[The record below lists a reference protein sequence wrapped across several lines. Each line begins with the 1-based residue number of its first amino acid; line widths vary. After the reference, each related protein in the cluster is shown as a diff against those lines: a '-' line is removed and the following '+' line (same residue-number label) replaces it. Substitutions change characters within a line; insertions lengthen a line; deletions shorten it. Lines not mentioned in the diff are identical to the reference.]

1 VRFAKVWGFSKNFKI
16 ASISWDMVKVE
27 LLRYTPD
34 GIKLIAESCRV
45 SGIPPNIPDEE
56 VVKMVVEN
64 DYSSVLEHIV
74 FTFDVSEI
82 SVALSREL
90 LEHRIAS
97 HTARSTRY
105 HDERCFGYV
114 IPPPIR
120 DDKDMIEIF
129 EEAMESAR
137 KYYIKIFD
145 KMLEKGYSKGK
156 AREVARYV
164 LPMATHT
171 HYVWTINARSLIN
184 FLGLRLCRRASP
196 EIREL
201 AQKIYD
207 IVVKIYPEIFENI
220 GCRGYNLGLCPENE
234 ARPKDCP
241 YRKIIPLKRDVKGRW
256 RM

>member
-1 VRFAKVWGFSKNFKI
+1 
-16 ASISWDMVKVE
+16 MVKVR

-34 GIKLIAESCRV
+34 GVKLVAEGCRV
-45 SGIPPNIPDEE
+45 SGIPEGLSDEE
-56 VVKMVVEN
+56 IVRMVVEN
-64 DYSSVLEHIV
+64 DYTSAIEHIY
-74 FTFDVSEI
+74 FTFDISEI

-105 HDERCFGYV
+105 NVEKDFGYV

-120 DDKDMIEIF
+120 DDDELVEIF
-129 EEAMESAR
+129 KEAMESAR
-137 KYYIKIFD
+137 QYYTKIYER
-145 KMLEKGYSKGK
+145 MLEKGYSKSD
-156 AREVARYV
+156 ALEVARYV

-171 HYVWTINARSLIN
+171 HYIWTINARSLIN
-184 FLGLRLCRRASP
+184 FLGLRLCKRAAP
-196 EIREL
+196 EMREL

-207 IVVKIYPEIFENI
+207 IVVEIYPEIFKDI

-241 YRKIIPLKRDVKGRW
+241 FRAKIPTKKEVKESW
-256 RM
+256 KKKD

>member
-1 VRFAKVWGFSKNFKI
+1 
-16 ASISWDMVKVE
+16 MVKVK

-34 GIKLIAESCRV
+34 GVRLVAESCRV
-45 SGIPPNIPDEE
+45 SGIPEGLSDEE
-56 VVKMVVEN
+56 IVKMVVEN
-64 DYSSVLEHIV
+64 DYTSAIEHIY

-82 SVALSREL
+82 SVAISREL

-105 HDERCFGYV
+105 NVERNFGYV

-120 DDKDMIEIF
+120 GDEELEGIF
-129 EEAMESAR
+129 KEAMEKAR
-137 KYYIKIFD
+137 EYYVKIFER
-145 KMLEKGYSKGK
+145 MIEKGYSKSE
-156 AREVARYV
+156 ALEAARYV

-184 FLGLRLCRRASP
+184 FLGLRLCKRAAP
-196 EIREL
+196 EMREL

-207 IVVKIYPEIFENI
+207 IVVKIYPEIFGNI

-241 YRKIIPLKRDVKGRW
+241 YRDVIPTKREIKESWKSRRSSRGLRG
-256 RM
+256 

>member
-1 VRFAKVWGFSKNFKI
+1 
-16 ASISWDMVKVE
+16 MVKVE

-34 GIKLIAESCRV
+34 GVKLIAESCRV
-45 SGIPPNIPDEE
+45 SGIPPEIPDEE
-56 VVKMVVEN
+56 VVRMVVEN
-64 DYSSVLEHIV
+64 DYGSVLEHIV

-105 HDERCFGYV
+105 HDEREFGYV
-114 IPPPIR
+114 VPPPIR
-120 DDKDMIEIF
+120 DDEEIVNLF
-129 EEAMESAR
+129 REAMESAR
-137 KYYIKIFD
+137 ESYIKIFER
-145 KMLEKGYSKGK
+145 MVEKGYSRSD

-184 FLGLRLCRRASP
+184 FLGLRLCKRASP

-207 IVVKIYPEIFENI
+207 IVVEIYPEIFRNV

-241 YRKIIPLKRDVKGRW
+241 YKKLIPLKRDVKGGW
-256 RM
+256 RR

>member
-1 VRFAKVWGFSKNFKI
+1 
-16 ASISWDMVKVE
+16 MVEVK

-34 GIKLIAESCRV
+34 GVKLIAESCRV

-56 VVKMVVEN
+56 VVRMVVEN

-74 FTFDVSEI
+74 FTFDISGI
-82 SVALSREL
+82 SVAISREL

-105 HDERCFGYV
+105 HDERNFDYV

-120 DDKDMIEIF
+120 NDPEMVEIF
-129 EEAMESAR
+129 KEAMECAR
-137 KYYIKIFD
+137 KHYEEIFD
-145 KMLEKGYSKGK
+145 RMVEKGYGKEK

-184 FLGLRLCRRASP
+184 FLGLRLCKRAAP

-207 IVVKIYPEIFENI
+207 IVVKVYPEIFENV

-241 YRKIIPLKRDVKGRW
+241 YKDRIPLKKDVKGGW
-256 RM
+256 KNS

>member
-1 VRFAKVWGFSKNFKI
+1 
-16 ASISWDMVKVE
+16 MVKVR

-34 GIKLIAESCRV
+34 GVKLVAEGCRV
-45 SGIPPNIPDEE
+45 SGIPEGLSDEE
-56 VVKMVVEN
+56 IVRMVVEN
-64 DYSSVLEHIV
+64 DYTSAIEHIY
-74 FTFDVSEI
+74 FTFDISEI
-82 SVALSREL
+82 SIALSREL

-105 HDERCFGYV
+105 NIEKDFGYV

-120 DDKDMIEIF
+120 DDEELVKIF
-129 EEAMESAR
+129 REAMESAR
-137 KYYIKIFD
+137 QNYIKIYE
-145 KMLEKGYSKGK
+145 KMLEKGYSKSE
-156 AREVARYV
+156 ALEVARYV

-171 HYVWTINARSLIN
+171 HYIWTINARSLIN
-184 FLGLRLCRRASP
+184 FLGLRLCKRAAP

-207 IVVKIYPEIFENI
+207 IVVKIYPEIFKDI

-241 YRKIIPLKRDVKGRW
+241 FRAKIPTKKEIKESWKKKD
-256 RM
+256 

>member
-1 VRFAKVWGFSKNFKI
+1 
-16 ASISWDMVKVE
+16 MVKVK

-34 GIKLIAESCRV
+34 GVKLIAESCRV

-56 VVKMVVEN
+56 VVRMVVEN

-105 HDERCFGYV
+105 HDERNFGYV

-120 DDKDMIEIF
+120 NDPELVELFKQ
-129 EEAMESAR
+129 AMECAR
-137 KYYIKIFD
+137 EYYTKIFD
-145 KMLEKGYSKGK
+145 RMIEKGYSKEK

-184 FLGLRLCRRASP
+184 FLGLRLCKRAAP

-241 YRKIIPLKRDVKGRW
+241 YAKIIPIKNEIKEEWKKKLLKND
-256 RM
+256 

>member
-1 VRFAKVWGFSKNFKI
+1 
-16 ASISWDMVKVE
+16 MVKVK

-34 GIKLIAESCRV
+34 GVKLIAESCRV
-45 SGIPPNIPDEE
+45 SGIPPEILDEE
-56 VVKMVVEN
+56 VVRMVVEN
-64 DYSSVLEHIV
+64 DYGSVLEHIV

-105 HDERCFGYV
+105 HDEREFGYV

-120 DDKDMIEIF
+120 DDKEIVDLF
-129 EEAMESAR
+129 REAMESAR
-137 KYYIKIFD
+137 ESYIKIFER
-145 KMLEKGYSKGK
+145 MVEKGYSRSD

-184 FLGLRLCRRASP
+184 FLGLRLCKRASP

-207 IVVKIYPEIFENI
+207 IVVEIYPEIFRNV

-241 YRKIIPLKRDVKGRW
+241 YKKLIPLKRDVKGGW
-256 RM
+256 RR

>member
-1 VRFAKVWGFSKNFKI
+1 
-16 ASISWDMVKVE
+16 MVKVR

-34 GIKLIAESCRV
+34 GVKLVAESCRV
-45 SGIPPNIPDEE
+45 SGIPENLSDEE
-56 VVKMVVEN
+56 IVRMVVEN
-64 DYSSVLEHIV
+64 DYTSAIEHIY
-74 FTFDVSEI
+74 FTFDISEI
-82 SVALSREL
+82 SIALSREL

-105 HDERCFGYV
+105 NIEKDFGYV

-120 DDKDMIEIF
+120 EDEELVKIF
-129 EEAMESAR
+129 KEAMESAR
-137 KYYIKIFD
+137 QYYIKIYE
-145 KMLEKGYSKGK
+145 KMIEKGYSKSE
-156 AREVARYV
+156 ALEVSRYV

-184 FLGLRLCRRASP
+184 FLGLRLCKRAAP

-207 IVVKIYPEIFENI
+207 IVVEIYPEIFKDI

-241 YRKIIPLKRDVKGRW
+241 YRERIPTKKEVKESWKKKFSG
-256 RM
+256 

>member
-1 VRFAKVWGFSKNFKI
+1 
-16 ASISWDMVKVE
+16 MVKVR

-34 GIKLIAESCRV
+34 GVKLVAEGCRV
-45 SGIPPNIPDEE
+45 SGIPEGLSDEE
-56 VVKMVVEN
+56 IVRMVVEN
-64 DYSSVLEHIV
+64 DYTSAIEHIY
-74 FTFDVSEI
+74 FTFDISEI

-105 HDERCFGYV
+105 NVEKDFGYV

-120 DDKDMIEIF
+120 DDDELVEIF
-129 EEAMESAR
+129 KEAMESAR
-137 KYYIKIFD
+137 QYYTKIYER
-145 KMLEKGYSKGK
+145 MLEKGYSKSD
-156 AREVARYV
+156 ALEVARYV

-171 HYVWTINARSLIN
+171 HYIWTINARSLIN
-184 FLGLRLCRRASP
+184 FLGLRLCKRAAP
-196 EIREL
+196 EMREL

-207 IVVKIYPEIFENI
+207 IVVEIYPEIFKDI

-241 YRKIIPLKRDVKGRW
+241 FRAKIPTKKEVKESWKKKG
-256 RM
+256 